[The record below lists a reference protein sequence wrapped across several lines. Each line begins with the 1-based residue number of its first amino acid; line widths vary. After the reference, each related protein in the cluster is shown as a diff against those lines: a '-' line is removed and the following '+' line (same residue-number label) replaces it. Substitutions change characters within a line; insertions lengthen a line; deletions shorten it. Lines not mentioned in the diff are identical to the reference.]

1 MGINLSVYD
10 YCTNR
15 DGAIR
20 NNPWPEEEDAI
31 SYFRNEKLHLVK
43 ILDTLNQDL
52 KRTSYSDLKN
62 KPACGYN
69 RMESY
74 DAI

>member
-10 YCTNR
+10 YCTDR

-20 NNPWPEEEDAI
+20 NNPCPEEEDAI

-43 ILDTLNQDL
+43 ILDNSDINMLNTRKERL
-52 KRTSYSDLKN
+52 CY
-62 KPACGYN
+62 
-69 RMESY
+69 
-74 DAI
+74 